1 MANFNI
7 RETLEV
13 FLHPIDLDEDMQ
25 FVRDGLRR
33 EIELDAD
40 PEVLARKRVLL
51 QQHFLSDPS
60 FLGSEALLFMNRS
73 YMGTPML
80 TSDEVD
86 APESMWDTKSWN
98 HQMNLIARVTWETLE
113 LRSFFRLTS

>member
-1 MANFNI
+1 MADFNI

-25 FVRDGLRR
+25 YVRDGLGR

-40 PEVLARKRVLL
+40 PVVLSRKRVLL

-60 FLGSEALLFMNRS
+60 FLGSEALLFMDRS
-73 YMGTPML
+73 YVGTPML

-86 APESMWDTKSWN
+86 ALESIDDAKSSN
-98 HQMNLIARVTWETLE
+98 HRMNLIGRVT
-113 LRSFFRLTS
+113 